1 MSPEPTLTGAPS
13 SQEDP
18 LPLPL
23 GGTRAEALKRLQIG
37 LLGLAAMLLMVAL
50 ANIVMERA
58 KQSDA
63 AVVPESVDPAAKPD
77 GAPMKD
83 PLVDAGVVPEL
94 PSADGEAGTR
104 KNGK

>member
-1 MSPEPTLTGAPS
+1 MPPEPTAPAT
-13 SQEDP
+13 QPTQDEP
-18 LPLPL
+18 LPMPL
-23 GGTRAEALKRLQIG
+23 GGTRAEAMKRLQIG

-63 AVVPESVDPAAKPD
+63 VAVPEAVDPAAKAAGEPL
-77 GAPMKD
+77 KD

-94 PSADGEAGTR
+94 PSAKGQPDEA

>member
-1 MSPEPTLTGAPS
+1 M
-13 SQEDP
+13 
-18 LPLPL
+18 PL
-23 GGTRAEALKRLQIG
+23 GGTRAEAMKRLQIG

-63 AVVPESVDPAAKPD
+63 SVVPEAVDTVTEA
-77 GAPMKD
+77 GGGQLKD

-94 PSADGEAGTR
+94 PVPNGEEDPGN
-104 KNGK
+104 NGN

>member
-1 MSPEPTLTGAPS
+1 M
-13 SQEDP
+13 
-18 LPLPL
+18 PL
-23 GGTRAEALKRLQIG
+23 GGTRAEAMKRLQIG

-63 AVVPESVDPAAKPD
+63 AVVPEAVDPAAMDD
-77 GAPMKD
+77 GTPLKD

-94 PSADGEAGTR
+94 PSAGGQPAPGES
-104 KNGK
+104 GK

>member
-1 MSPEPTLTGAPS
+1 M
-13 SQEDP
+13 
-18 LPLPL
+18 PL
-23 GGTRAEALKRLQIG
+23 GGARAEAIRRLQIG

-63 AVVPESVDPAAKPD
+63 SVVPEAVDTAQKAEPAPL
-77 GAPMKD
+77 KD

-94 PSADGEAGTR
+94 PLPNGEAAPDG
-104 KNGK
+104 NGN